1 MCDVSD
7 DPSLR
12 RARAAPANRLETRV
26 HHLSPHSFRV
36 TTITDVLEQGVP
48 LEDVQ
53 RLAGPADP
61 RTTRLGTEVT
71 IIDMV
76 QSISQSVCC
85 FSYTFMPS
93 VALLVVEFT
102 FSCGFVGYGDAD
114 PSNVS
119 TLVRGAEMRVAE
131 TRDVNRAL
139 RKAYGI
145 GICSV
150 EEIGRGKARQSRRTI

>member
-71 IIDMV
+71 SNWWCGDLLPTRFIALSAAPV
-76 QSISQSVCC
+76 LWR
-85 FSYTFMPS
+85 FSHRMGRCPTLHFQ
-93 VALLVVEFT
+93 
-102 FSCGFVGYGDAD
+102 
-114 PSNVS
+114 
-119 TLVRGAEMRVAE
+119 TLVMGVAE
-131 TRDVNRAL
+131 AEL
-139 RKAYGI
+139 PK
-145 GICSV
+145 C
-150 EEIGRGKARQSRRTI
+150 GKRYMSSMVRRTL